1 MQENDMQERR
11 RTNRSMVS
19 VPLRM
24 YGPDARL
31 LLHARTVDLSP
42 LGALLHGAAS
52 IEIGQRVDV
61 EVVRGASRNPLRLRA
76 EVVRVTGPDA
86 RRRQHGVAVR
96 FCDVSDLDA
105 AILSSII
112 EDAKG

>member
-1 MQENDMQERR
+1 MQERR
-11 RTNRSMVS
+11 ATNRSMVS

-24 YGPDARL
+24 YGTDARL

-42 LGALLHGAAS
+42 RGALLHGAAP
-52 IEIGQRVDV
+52 IEIGQLVDV
-61 EVVRGASRNPLRLRA
+61 EVVRGASKNPLRLRA
-76 EVVRVTGPDA
+76 EVVRVTAPDA

-96 FCDVSDLDA
+96 FCEVSELDA

-112 EDAKG
+112 EDAKA